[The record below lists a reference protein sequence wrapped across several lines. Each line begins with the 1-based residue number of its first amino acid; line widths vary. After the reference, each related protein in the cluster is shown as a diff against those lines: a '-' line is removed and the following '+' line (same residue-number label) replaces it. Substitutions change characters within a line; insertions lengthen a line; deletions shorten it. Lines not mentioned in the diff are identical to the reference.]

1 MAIANY
7 FKTYHELVLSRVL
20 SGQTGLYPHQ
30 REALLSLY
38 QKAVG
43 GEMNGLHR
51 QAALILAGVGTG
63 KTLIQALTPFILAP
77 WMQGECA
84 LFLSDNCTLRDRFLR
99 DFPTDAKG
107 HPHYQQWLLYGLN
120 ILPPGVPPPTIV
132 GLDASNFNSYA
143 YAMHCADILVGNRQ
157 FVINLVNRGDIEPDS
172 LGILI
177 IDEAHFAAASSYR
190 TITRYFENALLTYFT
205 GSKFRS
211 DNQPLPYVRYSE
223 VSDWDVNND
232 AIVHY
237 APVADYEFSLQD
249 AWKLEPPPI
258 KKVTLQEA
266 TSEAFLI
273 EEEGEE
279 ISYTPEEF
287 FNKVECDRLWFRKI
301 LFADNFSLPVLQ
313 KTVEILLAK
322 RQKTGQPHAA
332 IVRALNIPHV
342 HRITEL
348 LEKNF
353 PLLKG
358 RVGSIHSDRE
368 GFDLAGRPGEIIQRF
383 YNGDLW
389 VLVHCGM
396 VGVGFDHPWASVSCC
411 LCVLK
416 SLSPAEQEWGRIV
429 RRVPGESP
437 GYFPSLEHPNWGV
450 IVTHESLA
458 IRPLFEK
465 FLQGME
471 SDTIKDI
478 HPSRP
483 NPVLVS
489 EYEAGETILSLSDTS
504 SLRSGDILQLSTWVE
519 SEHSPPP
526 KFNLS
531 QELAST
537 TVAESTSSYNS
548 ESEEHSLIAV
558 AVSSEPESSL
568 VQEVNT
574 DSSLPSNDLVSPPLP
589 WQNEVDAIA
598 KNLEKIRSLR
608 TFNIQVEAV
617 LDEKHVQIA
626 PTWNDIPRGA
636 KIKRER
642 TPQSLPDA
650 HFLSHVNLD
659 WQVMVGDKLMSYTE
673 YKKRE
678 VLQQKGFD
686 LDEEGEIVSNGVKL
700 RSLMPD
706 SAYQLFLKGLEAE
719 LTHIDVEVPQN
730 EQAIARPDK
739 AKMETQGRYG
749 GQIRSLIHDLLHQR
763 RFIPDGKNGTFLLN
777 SPVPLL
783 QDEIDRIEAK
793 DEKFSFKN
801 NQQFLHSAVFAY
813 IKEATGRSF
822 SEHNEEQYREVYQLA
837 RIYLLRLREQLQ
849 WKVNKE
855 TNN

>member
-30 REALLSLY
+30 REAILALY
-38 QKAVG
+38 QKAVR
-43 GEMNGLHR
+43 GEMDGLHR

-77 WMQGECA
+77 WMLGERA

-99 DFPTDAKG
+99 DFPTDTKG
-107 HPHYQQWLLYGLN
+107 HPYYQQWLLYNLN
-120 ILPPGVPPPTIV
+120 ILPAGVPPPTIV

-157 FVINLVNRGDIEPDS
+157 FVVNLVNRGDIEPNEM
-172 LGILI
+172 GILI
-177 IDEAHFAAASSYR
+177 IDEAHFAAAASYR

-211 DNQPLPYVRYSE
+211 DSQPLPYVRYTE
-223 VSDWDVNND
+223 VSDWDINND

-249 AWKLEPPPI
+249 AWKLDPPPI

-279 ISYTPEEF
+279 IAYTPEEF
-287 FNKVECDRLWFRKI
+287 FHKAESDRLWFRRI
-301 LFADNFSLPVLQ
+301 LFADNFSFPVLQ

-342 HRITEL
+342 HRVTEL

-358 RVGSIHSDRE
+358 RVGGIHSDRE
-368 GFDLAGRPGEIIQRF
+368 GFDLAGRPGDIIQRF
-383 YNGDLW
+383 YQGDLW
-389 VLVHCGM
+389 ILVHCGM

-429 RRVPGESP
+429 RRVPGEAP
-437 GYFPSLEHPNWGV
+437 GYFPRLEHPNWGV
-450 IVTHESLA
+450 IVTHDSLD

-478 HPSRP
+478 LPPRP
-483 NPVLVS
+483 NPILVS
-489 EYEAGETILSLSDTS
+489 EYEAGETVLSLSDTS

-519 SEHSPPP
+519 AETTTQP
-526 KFNLS
+526 KFNLTR
-531 QELAST
+531 ELASANVVT
-537 TVAESTSSYNS
+537 TKSIDNRELSVNPQTLSVCDSVSNSQVPISPSPSPEIDSQSSITSQT
-548 ESEEHSLIAV
+548 LT
-558 AVSSEPESSL
+558 PT
-568 VQEVNT
+568 Q
-574 DSSLPSNDLVSPPLP
+574 P

-598 KNLEKIRSLR
+598 ENLEKIRSLR

-617 LDEKHVQIA
+617 LDEKHIQIA

-636 KIKRER
+636 KIQRER

-659 WQVMVGDKLMSYTE
+659 WQVMVGDEIMSYRE

-678 VLQQKGFD
+678 ILEQKGFN
-686 LDEEGEIVSNGVKL
+686 LDAEGEIVSQGVKL

-719 LTHIDVEVPQN
+719 LTSIDVDVPQN
-730 EQAIARPDK
+730 TNAIARPDK

-749 GQIRSLIHDLLHQR
+749 GQIRSLIHDLLRQR
-763 RFIPDGKNGTFLLN
+763 RFVPDGKNGTFLLTQ
-777 SPVPLL
+777 PVALL
-783 QDEIDRIEAK
+783 QEELDRVNAKEEAVT
-793 DEKFSFKN
+793 FKN

-822 SEHNEEQYREVYQLA
+822 SEHNEEQYREAYQLV

-849 WKVNKE
+849 WKS
-855 TNN
+855 

>member
-30 REALLSLY
+30 REALLALY

-43 GEMNGLHR
+43 GEMDGLHR

-77 WMQGECA
+77 WMPGERA

-99 DFPTDAKG
+99 DFPTDPQG
-107 HPHYQQWLLYGLN
+107 RPHYQQWWLYRLN

-157 FVINLVNRGDIEPDS
+157 FVVNLVNRGDIEPES
-172 LGILI
+172 MGILI
-177 IDEAHFAAASSYR
+177 VDEAHFAAASSYR
-190 TITRYFENALLTYFT
+190 TITGYFDKALLTYFT

-211 DNQPLPYVRYSE
+211 DSQPLPYVRYAE

-237 APVADYEFSLQD
+237 APIADYEFSLQD
-249 AWKLEPPPI
+249 AWKLDPPPI

-287 FNKVECDRLWFRKI
+287 FNKAECDRLWFRKI

-322 RQKTGQPHAA
+322 RQQTGQPHAA

-342 HRITEL
+342 HRVSEL

-353 PLLKG
+353 PVLKG
-358 RVGSIHSDRE
+358 RIGSIHSDRE

-383 YNGDLW
+383 YNGDFW

-437 GYFPSLEHPNWGV
+437 GYFPRLEHPNWGV
-450 IVTHESLA
+450 VVTHESLD

-465 FLQGME
+465 FFQGME
-471 SDTIKDI
+471 SDTITDI
-478 HPSRP
+478 PPPRP
-483 NPVLVS
+483 HPVLVS
-489 EYEAGETILSLSDTS
+489 EYEAGETVLNLSDTS

-519 SEHSPPP
+519 SQPTPPP
-526 KFNLS
+526 KFNLT

-537 TVAESTSSYNS
+537 SVAESKSTYNS
-548 ESEEHSLIAV
+548 EATVNPQPLSVNNSESLI
-558 AVSSEPESSL
+558 SSSPPSSSP
-568 VQEVNT
+568 NT
-574 DSSLPSNDLVSPPLP
+574 DSQLPITHHPSPITQP
-589 WQNEVDAIA
+589 WQTEVDAIA
-598 KNLEKIRSLR
+598 ENLEKIRSLR

-659 WQVMVGDKLMSYTE
+659 WQVMVGDELMSYTE

-678 VLQQKGFD
+678 ILQQKGFN
-686 LDEEGEIVSNGVKL
+686 LDEDGEIVANGVKL

-719 LTHIDVEVPQN
+719 LSNTDVDVPQN
-730 EQAIARPDK
+730 HNAIARPDK
-739 AKMETQGRYG
+739 AKLETQGRYG
-749 GQIRSLIHDLLHQR
+749 GQIRSLIHDLLRQR
-763 RFIPDGKNGTFLLN
+763 CFVPDGKNGTFLLTY
-777 SPVPLL
+777 PVPLL
-783 QDEIDRIEAK
+783 QEEIDRVETK
-793 DEKFSFKN
+793 GEEVSFKN

-849 WKVNKE
+849 WQSK
-855 TNN
+855 